1 MIREMVDRDCLIGL
15 NYFVKFLRD
24 EGRVESL
31 DDLYR
36 HVSHFL
42 ELGAAK
48 NLALGSDFDGADL
61 PDYLNSPAKAAGIY
75 EYLLSRG
82 ISQELADGIM
92 FGNASRFFQT
102 HLT

>member
-48 NLALGSDFDGADL
+48 TWPWA
-61 PDYLNSPAKAAGIY
+61 P
-75 EYLLSRG
+75 
-82 ISQELADGIM
+82 
-92 FGNASRFFQT
+92 T
-102 HLT
+102 LTGPTCRTT